1 MISKSPKFQLV
12 LISAGLVLLILA
24 AFEPLR
30 HNDFISYDDD
40 FYVTSNRYIQ
50 SGITRESVAWAFTTG
65 HQANWH
71 PLTWL
76 SHMLDIE
83 LFGLNPL
90 GHHLHNLLLHT
101 VSTVLLFWLLHNM
114 TGAVWRS
121 AFVAMAFGIHPLRVE
136 SVAWAAERKD
146 VLCALFWMLTIAAY
160 LYYAKRGGINRYLL
174 VVLCFGLG
182 LMAKP
187 MIITLPIV
195 LLILDFWP
203 LGRIRKSADKKQRY
217 GYRPASVWGLAAEK
231 IPLFILT
238 FASCIVT
245 YLVQQH
251 KGSVDSNSLS
261 THHITNALVSYVG
274 YLGKIFWPVN
284 LAVLYPYSDNGFA
297 WWQPIV
303 FFLVLAVWSGFVIVR
318 FHKQPYLAAGWFWYM
333 VTLVPVIGLVQAGIQ
348 AMADRYTYLPSIG
361 IFIILAWSVVEF
373 SAKWR
378 YQKILM
384 GILSGL
390 AAIAMVVGTRTQL
403 TYWKDSIT
411 LFKHTLAVTHD
422 NYMIHHNLGWILTKQ
437 NKFDEAVEQFNKTL
451 QIQPDFPEANIS
463 LAAILIIRNQF
474 DKAMALLQTALKM
487 KPDDAAIHFNMGLIF
502 EARQKFDEAIHAYGQ
517 AVRLD
522 RNNSDAFN
530 HLGGLKRE
538 KGLLD
543 EAAECFRQSI
553 RIAPAHAE
561 AHYNLAVVLQMQGRI
576 EEAVGC
582 YRQTLQLE
590 PNFIMALNNLA
601 WTLSTSPDSKI
612 QKPAEAVQL
621 ARKACEL
628 TSLKNFSTLD
638 TLAVAY
644 AAAGRFKE
652 AVETAQKAID
662 LANAAGQTDLASRI
676 EQRLKLY
683 QAAKPYSE
691 PISPNRPFKQEPPNP
706 NINSN

>member
-1 MISKSPKFQLV
+1 MPEHKTPKRQIV
-12 LISAGLVLLILA
+12 LISAALVLLILA

-40 FYVTSNRYIQ
+40 FYVTRNRYIQ

-65 HQANWH
+65 RQANWH

-90 GHHLHNLLLHT
+90 GHHLHSLALHIAA
-101 VSTVLLFWLLHNM
+101 TVLLFIVLQSM

-160 LYYAKRGGINRYLL
+160 LYYVKRGGINRYLL

-182 LMAKP
+182 LMVKP
-187 MIITLPIV
+187 MIVTLPIV

-203 LGRIRKSADKKQRY
+203 LGRTRKSADKKQKY
-217 GYRPASVWGLAAEK
+217 GYRPVSIWGLAAEK

-251 KGSVDSNSLS
+251 ERSVDDNALL
-261 THHITNALVSYVG
+261 THHITNALASYVG

-297 WWQPIV
+297 WWQSIG
-303 FFLVLAVWSGFVIVR
+303 FFLVLAVWSGFVIYR
-318 FHKQPYLAAGWFWYM
+318 FPKQPYLAAGWFWYM
-333 VTLVPVIGLVQAGIQ
+333 VTLVPVIGLVQVGVQ

-361 IFIILAWSVVEF
+361 IFIILAWSAVEF

-384 GILSGL
+384 GTLSGL

-403 TYWKDSIT
+403 AYWKDSIT

-422 NYMIHHNLGWILTKQ
+422 NYMIHHNLGWALTRQ
-437 NKFDEAVEQFNKTL
+437 NKFDEAADQFNKTL
-451 QIQPDFPEANIS
+451 QIRPNFPEANTS
-463 LAAILIIRNQF
+463 LAAILIIRKQF
-474 DKAMALLQTALKM
+474 DKAMAHLQTALKM
-487 KPDDAAIHFNMGLIF
+487 EPDNAAAHYNMGLIF
-502 EARQKFDEAIHAYGQ
+502 EAQQKFDKAIHAYEQ

-553 RIAPAHAE
+553 RIAPAYAE
-561 AHYNLAVVLQMQGRI
+561 AYYNLAVVLQMQGRI

-582 YRQTLQLE
+582 YRQTLQLK
-590 PNFIMALNNLA
+590 PDFTMALNNLA

-612 QKPAEAVQL
+612 QNPVEAVQL
-621 ARKACEL
+621 AKKACQL
-628 TSLKNFSTLD
+628 TSFENPNTLD
-638 TLAVAY
+638 TLAAAY
-644 AAAGRFKE
+644 AAAG
-652 AVETAQKAID
+652 
-662 LANAAGQTDLASRI
+662 
-676 EQRLKLY
+676 
-683 QAAKPYSE
+683 
-691 PISPNRPFKQEPPNP
+691 
-706 NINSN
+706 

>member
-1 MISKSPKFQLV
+1 MLEQKTSKQQML
-12 LISAGLVLLILA
+12 LISAVLVLLILA

-40 FYVTSNRYIQ
+40 FYVTRNHYIQ

-65 HQANWH
+65 RQANWH

-101 VSTVLLFWLLHNM
+101 VSTVLLFWLLQSM
-114 TGAVWRS
+114 TGTVWRS

-187 MIITLPIV
+187 MIVTLPIV

-203 LGRIRKSADKKQRY
+203 LGRTRKSADKKQKY

-231 IPLFILT
+231 IPLFILSL
-238 FASCIVT
+238 ASCIVT

-251 KGSVDSNSLS
+251 TGSVDDNSLL
-261 THHITNALVSYVG
+261 THHITNALASYVG

-284 LAVLYPYSDNGFA
+284 LAVLYPYPDNGFA

-303 FFLVLAVWSGFVIVR
+303 FSLVLAVWSGFVIYR
-318 FHKQPYLAAGWFWYM
+318 FPKQPYLAAGWFWYGI
-333 VTLVPVIGLVQAGIQ
+333 TLIPVIGIVQVGVQ

-361 IFIILAWSVVEF
+361 IFIILAWLAVEF

-384 GILSGL
+384 GTLSGL

-403 TYWKDSIT
+403 AYWKDSIT

-422 NYMIHHNLGWILTKQ
+422 NYMIHHNLGWILTIQ
-437 NKFDEAVEQFNKTL
+437 NKFDEAVDQFNKTL
-451 QIQPDFPEANIS
+451 QIRPNYPAANIS
-463 LAAILIIRNQF
+463 LAAILITRKQF
-474 DKAMALLQTALKM
+474 DEAMAHLQTALKM
-487 KPDDAAIHFNMGLIF
+487 KPDDATAYFNMGLIF
-502 EARQKFDEAIHAYGQ
+502 EAQQKFDKAIHAYEQ

-522 RNNSDAFN
+522 RNKSDTFN

-553 RIAPAHAE
+553 RIAPAYAE
-561 AHYNLAVVLQMQGRI
+561 AYYNLAVVLQMQGRI

-582 YRQTLQLE
+582 YRQALQLK
-590 PNFIMALNNLA
+590 PDFITALNNLA
-601 WTLSTSPDSKI
+601 WILSTSPDSKI
-612 QKPAEAVQL
+612 QNPAEAIRL

-628 TSLKNFSTLD
+628 TSFGNTGVMD

-644 AAAGRFKE
+644 AAAGQFKE
-652 AVETAQKAID
+652 AIETAQKALN
-662 LANAAGQTDLASRI
+662 LANTAGQTDIVKEISK
-676 EQRLKLY
+676 RLQLY
-683 QAAKPYSE
+683 QAGKPYQPS
-691 PISPNRPFKQEPPNP
+691 Q
-706 NINSN
+706 